1 MPCIGLGTYQM
12 SGDSCTTAV
21 CSALRLG
28 YRHVDTA
35 SVYRNEAAVA
45 KGIADSGIARRD
57 IFITTKLQPKDHGV
71 GAYDACIASLS
82 RLNTDYVDL
91 LLIHWPGVA
100 GRRLDDPSIKE
111 TRKESW
117 LAFQRLHREGKARAI
132 GVSNYM
138 PHHLEE
144 LCTAPWC
151 EVQPAVN
158 QFELHP
164 LLQQADAVA
173 ACRKFGVV
181 VEAYSSLARGAPALL
196 TSEAA
201 TRIAATHS
209 ATVPQV
215 CLAWALAKGF
225 VVIPKSTDPAR
236 IAENF
241 GAATL
246 APRLTADEIASLDAL
261 EASAGSMRTCWDPT
275 TVVA

>member
-12 SGDSCTTAV
+12 SGDACTAAV
-21 CSALRLG
+21 CCALRTG
-28 YRHVDTA
+28 YRHIDTA
-35 SVYRNEAAVA
+35 SVYRNEDAVA
-45 KGIADSGIARRD
+45 KGIADSGVPRSD
-57 IFITTKLQPKDHGV
+57 IFITTKLQPKDHGA
-71 GAYDACIASLS
+71 GAYDACIASLA
-82 RLNTDYVDL
+82 RLKTGYVDL
-91 LLIHWPGVA
+91 LLVHWPGVA
-100 GRRLDDPSIKE
+100 GRRLDDPAIKDV
-111 TRKESW
+111 RKESW
-117 LAFQRLHREGKARAI
+117 LALQRLHKEGKARAI

-164 LLQQADAVA
+164 LLQQADAVV
-173 ACRKFGVV
+173 ACRKYGVV

-201 TRIAATHS
+201 TRIAAAH
-209 ATVPQV
+209 AGTVPQV

-241 GAATL
+241 GAAAL
-246 APRLTADEIASLDAL
+246 ASKLTPEDIASLDAL
-261 EASAGSMRTCWDPT
+261 EAAAGSLRTCWDPT
-275 TVVA
+275 TVKV